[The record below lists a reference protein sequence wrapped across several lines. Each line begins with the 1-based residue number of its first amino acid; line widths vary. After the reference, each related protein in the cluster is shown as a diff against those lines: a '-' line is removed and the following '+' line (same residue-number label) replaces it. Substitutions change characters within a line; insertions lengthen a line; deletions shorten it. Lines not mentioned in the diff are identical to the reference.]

1 MIETFLLKLKAIT
14 PCLEHHT
21 KPDGQRL
28 LVSLFLQILQ
38 VATKIGIRQSLLV
51 GDNFTSKRF
60 RELSLVESFFNIKQ
74 DYCVQTRTLLKPM
87 RVF

>member
-1 MIETFLLKLKAIT
+1 MIETFLLKLKTIT
-14 PCLEHHT
+14 RCLEHDA
-21 KPDGQRL
+21 KPEGQRL
-28 LVSLFLQILQ
+28 WASLFLQILQ
-38 VATKIGIRQSLLV
+38 AATKIGIHQSLLV